1 MGDIFLKLLNMSITA
16 GWLILA
22 VLCIRLLFR
31 KIPKWVNCLLWG
43 VVAIRLICPFSIES
57 QFSILPSTEPIKSS
71 TVVEGEVQN
80 YIPSIDSRLT
90 IVENTINPM
99 LTETFAYNES
109 DSAAPLQIVTY
120 AAGLVWCCGMV
131 LLIICAMG
139 SAVKLHKLVK
149 EAVCVRDNIY
159 ICDVVKSPFI
169 LGIFRPRVY
178 LSSALREREM
188 DYILAHES
196 AHLKRKDHWW
206 KALGYLLLCIH
217 WFNPLCWM
225 AYSLL
230 CKDIELACDEK
241 AAKDM
246 TFHEKKEYSK
256 VLLSCARQRSLIM
269 VCPLAF
275 GEVGVKER
283 VKSVLN
289 YKKPTLWIMIATV
302 AVLVILAVCFLT
314 NPTRE
319 YQIRI
324 TIPAGSTETFCYSD
338 EEISPKGNTLI
349 FYAGEGLGDTE
360 IKLLPVEVKE
370 ENAYDELF
378 YITPGMSVKM
388 DVEKGAWFKIGVNIQ
403 NPTEES
409 KDVYISVSNVEVRI
423 ASLNDA
429 KDSSLFIEKM
439 PSEKDATQQ
448 ETFVDMQVSDILN
461 GSSSVTISREDASA
475 LRAFFESGGWN
486 EGTSDCLDNY
496 ELIFDG
502 NIVRYHSDCGTFNDF
517 VNNRHIELSEENKAE
532 VNVIL
537 EKYISLQAEEM
548 PLENDTIQNIM
559 LYEQPEADKICI
571 KVQPSMI
578 RENTYYY
585 YIPTD
590 KDQEWLSAQVEALDL
605 EGKPFDRRWEGHK
618 ERGWQIIYNDV
629 EIRAFEGGYLYYT
642 YDNENSI
649 MECFIEAPKLCD
661 YIQIMLMEKVG
672 YQNYDVS
679 KIKDIVSA
687 KLDVKS
693 TFTGGKF
700 YSQTITD
707 AETLQKFEEW
717 FRNAEYMYGGTECE
731 TQCACLEL
739 TLANGDVVKLSMA
752 TDSCPNFHIDGVAY
766 DYRPVSDWNNSEF
779 YKYFN
784 EIPYAEIGRTDS
796 KAVSDCRQ
804 G

>member
-109 DSAAPLQIVTY
+109 DSAASLQIVTY

-256 VLLSCARQRSLIM
+256 VLLSCAGQRSLIM

-289 YKKPTLWIMIATV
+289 YKKPTLWIMIATI
-302 AVLVILAVCFLT
+302 AVLVILVVCFLT

-324 TIPAGSTETFCYSD
+324 TIPAGSTEAFCYSD
-338 EEISPKGNTLI
+338 EEISPKGNTLT

-360 IKLLPVEVKE
+360 IALLPVEVRE
-370 ENAYDELF
+370 ENAYDEPA
-378 YITPGMSVKM
+378 YITPGMPVKM
-388 DVEKGAWFKIGVNIQ
+388 DVEKGAWFKIGVNVQ
-403 NPTEES
+403 NTTDES
-409 KDVYISVSNVEVRI
+409 MDVYVSVKNVEVRI
-423 ASLNDA
+423 ASVKEA
-429 KDSSLFIEKM
+429 GDSSLSTEQT
-439 PSEKDATQQ
+439 PGEEGAAQQ
-448 ETFVDMQVSDILN
+448 E
-461 GSSSVTISREDASA
+461 
-475 LRAFFESGGWN
+475 
-486 EGTSDCLDNY
+486 
-496 ELIFDG
+496 
-502 NIVRYHSDCGTFNDF
+502 
-517 VNNRHIELSEENKAE
+517 
-532 VNVIL
+532 
-537 EKYISLQAEEM
+537 YISLQAGEM
-548 PLENDTIQNIM
+548 PVENDTIQNIM
-559 LYEQPEADKICI
+559 LYEQPEAEKVCI

-578 RENTYYY
+578 RENAYYY

-605 EGKPFDRRWEGHK
+605 EGQPFDRRWEGHK
-618 ERGWQIIYNDV
+618 ERGWQIIYNDM
-629 EIRAFEGGYLYYT
+629 EIRVFEGGYLYYT
-642 YDNENSI
+642 YDDEKGM

-661 YIQIMLMEKVG
+661 YIQIMLTEKIG

-679 KIKDIVSA
+679 DIKDIVSA

-693 TFTGGKF
+693 TFTSGQF

-707 AETLQKFEEW
+707 TETLQKFEEW
-717 FRNAEYMYGGTECE
+717 FSNAEYMPAGTDCGNR
-731 TQCACLEL
+731 CACLEL
-739 TLANGDVVKLSMA
+739 TLANGNVVKLSMA
-752 TDSCPNFHIDGVAY
+752 TDSCPNFSIDGVTY
-766 DYRPVSDWNNSEF
+766 DYRPVSDWNNSES
-779 YKYFN
+779 YKCFN
-784 EIPYAEIGRTDS
+784 EIPWGL
-796 KAVSDCRQ
+796 
-804 G
+804 

>member
-1 MGDIFLKLLNMSITA
+1 MGEVFLKVLNMSITA

-57 QFSILPSTEPIKSS
+57 RFSILPSTEPIKSS

-109 DSAAPLQIVTY
+109 DSAAPLQVVTY
-120 AAGLVWCCGMV
+120 AAGFVWGCGMI

-139 SAVKLHKLVK
+139 SAIKLHKLVR
-149 EAVCVRDNIY
+149 EAVCVKGNIY
-159 ICDVVKSPFI
+159 ICDAVKTPFI
-169 LGIFRPRVY
+169 LGIVRPRVY
-178 LSSALREREM
+178 LPSALSEKEM
-188 DYILAHES
+188 NYILAHES

-206 KALGYLLLCIH
+206 KALGYLLLCIY
-217 WFNPLCWM
+217 WFHPLCWM

-241 AAKDM
+241 VARDM

-283 VKSVLN
+283 VKSILN
-289 YKKPTLWIMIATV
+289 YKKPTLWIMIAAAT
-302 AVLVILAVCFLT
+302 VLVILVVCFLT

-324 TIPAGSTETFCYSD
+324 TIPAGSTEPICYSD
-338 EEISPKGNTLI
+338 EEISPKGNTLT

-360 IKLLPVEVKE
+360 ITLLPVEVRE
-370 ENAYDELF
+370 ENAYDEPA
-378 YITPGMSVKM
+378 YITPGMPVKM
-388 DVEKGAWFKIGVNIQ
+388 DVERGAWFKIGVNIQ
-403 NPTEES
+403 NPTDES
-409 KDVYISVSNVEVRI
+409 KDVYLSVSNVKVRI
-423 ASLNDA
+423 ASSDEA
-429 KDSSLFIEKM
+429 KDSSLFMEKM
-439 PSEKDATQQ
+439 PSEEDKVEVDA
-448 ETFVDMQVSDILN
+448 V
-461 GSSSVTISREDASA
+461 
-475 LRAFFESGGWN
+475 
-486 EGTSDCLDNY
+486 
-496 ELIFDG
+496 
-502 NIVRYHSDCGTFNDF
+502 
-517 VNNRHIELSEENKAE
+517 
-532 VNVIL
+532 L
-537 EKYISLQAEEM
+537 EKDLSLQAEEM
-548 PLENDTIQNIM
+548 PVENDTIQDIL
-559 LYEQPEADKICI
+559 LYEQPEADKVCI

-578 RENTYYY
+578 CERSYYY
-585 YIPTD
+585 YIPTGE
-590 KDQEWLSAQVEALDL
+590 DQKWLSEQVEALDL
-605 EGKPFDRRWEGHK
+605 EGEPLDRRWEGHK
-618 ERGWQIIYNDV
+618 EKGWQIIYNDV

-642 YDNENSI
+642 YDDENGI

-661 YIQIMLMEKVG
+661 YIQIMLMGKIG

-679 KIKDIVSA
+679 DIKDIVSA

-693 TFTGGKF
+693 TFTGGLF
-700 YSQTITD
+700 LSQTITD

-717 FRNAEYMYGGTECE
+717 FSNAEYMYSGTECG

-779 YKYFN
+779 YKCFN
-784 EIPYAEIGRTDS
+784 EIPWEYDKNFTAF
-796 KAVSDCRQ
+796 
-804 G
+804 

>member
-16 GWLILA
+16 GWLIFA
-22 VLCIRLLFR
+22 VLCIRLLF
-31 KIPKWVNCLLWG
+31 KKMPKWVNCLLWG

-57 QFSILPSTEPIKSS
+57 QFSILPSTEPIKSNA
-71 TVVEGEVQN
+71 VVEGEVQN

-90 IVENTINPM
+90 IVENMINPM
-99 LTETFAYNES
+99 LTETFAYDES

-131 LLIICAMG
+131 LLMICAMG
-139 SAVKLHKLVK
+139 SAVKLYNLVK

-159 ICDVVKSPFI
+159 ICDAVKSPFI

-241 AAKDM
+241 VAKDM
-246 TFHEKKEYSK
+246 TFDEKKEYSK

-289 YKKPTLWIMIATV
+289 YKKPTLWIMIATA
-302 AVLVILAVCFLT
+302 AVLVILAICFLT
-314 NPTRE
+314 NPTKE
-319 YQIRI
+319 YKIRI
-324 TIPAGSTETFCYSD
+324 TIPAGSTETYCYSD
-338 EEISPKGNTLI
+338 EEISPKGNTLT

-360 IKLLPVEVKE
+360 ITLLPVEARK
-370 ENAYDELF
+370 ENAYDEPI
-378 YITPGMSVKM
+378 YITPGMPVKI

-409 KDVYISVSNVEVRI
+409 MDVYVSVRNVEVRI
-423 ASLNDA
+423 ASVEEAENNSLSTELVPGEEDA
-429 KDSSLFIEKM
+429 
-439 PSEKDATQQ
+439 AQQ
-448 ETFVDMQVSDILN
+448 ETDADMQVSDILN
-461 GSSSVTISREDASA
+461 GSNPVTISREDASVF
-475 LRAFFESGGWN
+475 RVFFESGEWDDGIGPCAN
-486 EGTSDCLDNY
+486 DY
-496 ELIFDG
+496 ELIFYG
-502 NIVRYHSDCGTFNDF
+502 NTVRYHSDCGTFND
-517 VNNRHIELSEENKAE
+517 VVHNRYLSLSEEDKAE
-532 VNVIL
+532 VNAIL
-537 EKYISLQAEEM
+537 EKYIPIQAGEM
-548 PLENDTIQNIM
+548 PVENDTIQKIM
-559 LYEQPEADKICI
+559 LYEQPEFDKVCI

-578 RENTYYY
+578 REHAYYY

-605 EGKPFDRRWEGHK
+605 EGQPLDRRWEGHK
-618 ERGWQIIYNDV
+618 EKGWQIIYNDM
-629 EIRAFEGGYLYYT
+629 EIRVFEGGYLYYT
-642 YDNENSI
+642 YDDEKGM

-661 YIQIMLMEKVG
+661 YIQIMLTEKIG

-679 KIKDIVSA
+679 NIKDIVSA

-693 TFTGGKF
+693 TFTGGQF

-707 AETLQKFEEW
+707 TETLQKFEEW
-717 FRNAEYMYGGTECE
+717 FSNAEYMLNGTDCGNR
-731 TQCACLEL
+731 CACLEL

-779 YKYFN
+779 YKCFN
-784 EIPYAEIGRTDS
+784 EIPWEY
-796 KAVSDCRQ
+796 
-804 G
+804 

>member
-57 QFSILPSTEPIKSS
+57 PFSILPSTEPIKSS
-71 TVVEGEVQN
+71 TVVEGEIQN
-80 YIPSIDSRLT
+80 FIPSIDSRLT
-90 IVENTINPM
+90 IVKNTINPM

-109 DSAAPLQIVTY
+109 DSVAPLQAVTY
-120 AAGLVWCCGMV
+120 AAGLIWCCGMV
-131 LLIICAMG
+131 LLIICALG
-139 SAVKLHKLVK
+139 SAVKLHKLVR

-159 ICDVVKSPFI
+159 ICDAVKSPFI

-178 LSSALREREM
+178 LSSALRESEM

-206 KALGYLLLCIH
+206 KALGYLLLCIY

-246 TFHEKKEYSK
+246 TFDEKKEYSK
-256 VLLSCARQRSLIM
+256 VLLSCAGQRSLIM

-324 TIPAGSTETFCYSD
+324 TIPAGSTEAFCYSD
-338 EEISPKGNTLI
+338 EEISPKGNTLT

-360 IKLLPVEVKE
+360 IALLPVEVRE
-370 ENAYDELF
+370 ENAYDEPA
-378 YITPGMSVKM
+378 YITPGMPVKM
-388 DVEKGAWFKIGVNIQ
+388 DVEKGAWFKIGVNVQ
-403 NPTEES
+403 NTTDES
-409 KDVYISVSNVEVRI
+409 MDVYVSVKNVEVRI
-423 ASLNDA
+423 ASV
-429 KDSSLFIEKM
+429 KEVGDSSLSTEQT
-439 PSEKDATQQ
+439 PGEEDAAQQ
-448 ETFVDMQVSDILN
+448 E
-461 GSSSVTISREDASA
+461 
-475 LRAFFESGGWN
+475 
-486 EGTSDCLDNY
+486 
-496 ELIFDG
+496 
-502 NIVRYHSDCGTFNDF
+502 
-517 VNNRHIELSEENKAE
+517 
-532 VNVIL
+532 
-537 EKYISLQAEEM
+537 YISLQAEEM
-548 PLENDTIQNIM
+548 PVKNDTIQNIM
-559 LYEQPEADKICI
+559 LYEQPEADKVCI

-578 RENTYYY
+578 RENAYYY

-590 KDQEWLSAQVEALDL
+590 KDQEWLSAQVDALDL
-605 EGKPFDRRWEGHK
+605 DGQPFDRRWEGHK
-618 ERGWQIIYNDV
+618 EKGWQIIYNDM
-629 EIRAFEGGYLYYT
+629 EIRVFEGGYLYYT
-642 YDNENSI
+642 YDDEKGM
-649 MECFIEAPKLCD
+649 MECFIEASKLCD
-661 YIQIMLMEKVG
+661 YIQIMLREIG
-672 YQNYDVS
+672 YLNYDVS
-679 KIKDIVSA
+679 DIKHIVSA

-693 TFTGGKF
+693 TFTGGQF

-717 FRNAEYMYGGTECE
+717 FSNAKYMYGGTECG
-731 TQCACLEL
+731 TQYACLEL

-784 EIPYAEIGRTDS
+784 EIPWEYE
-796 KAVSDCRQ
+796 
-804 G
+804 

>member
-109 DSAAPLQIVTY
+109 DSAASLQIVTY

-256 VLLSCARQRSLIM
+256 VLLSCAGQRSLIM

-289 YKKPTLWIMIATV
+289 YKKPTLWIMIATI
-302 AVLVILAVCFLT
+302 AVLVILVVCFLT

-324 TIPAGSTETFCYSD
+324 TIPAGSTEAFCYSD
-338 EEISPKGNTLI
+338 EEISPKGNTLT

-360 IKLLPVEVKE
+360 IALLPVEVRE
-370 ENAYDELF
+370 ENAYDEPA
-378 YITPGMSVKM
+378 YITPGIPVKM
-388 DVEKGAWFKIGVNIQ
+388 DVEKGAWFKIGVNVQ
-403 NPTEES
+403 NTTDES
-409 KDVYISVSNVEVRI
+409 MDVYVSVKNVEVRI
-423 ASLNDA
+423 ASVKEA
-429 KDSSLFIEKM
+429 GDSSLSTEQT
-439 PSEKDATQQ
+439 PGEEGAAQQ
-448 ETFVDMQVSDILN
+448 E
-461 GSSSVTISREDASA
+461 
-475 LRAFFESGGWN
+475 
-486 EGTSDCLDNY
+486 
-496 ELIFDG
+496 
-502 NIVRYHSDCGTFNDF
+502 
-517 VNNRHIELSEENKAE
+517 
-532 VNVIL
+532 
-537 EKYISLQAEEM
+537 YISLQAGEM
-548 PLENDTIQNIM
+548 PVENDTIQNIM
-559 LYEQPEADKICI
+559 LYEQPEAEKVCI

-578 RENTYYY
+578 RENAYYY

-605 EGKPFDRRWEGHK
+605 EGQPFDRRWEGHK
-618 ERGWQIIYNDV
+618 ERGWQIIYNDM
-629 EIRAFEGGYLYYT
+629 EIRVFEGGYLYYT
-642 YDNENSI
+642 YDDEKGM

-661 YIQIMLMEKVG
+661 YIQIMLTEKIG

-679 KIKDIVSA
+679 DIKDIVSA

-693 TFTGGKF
+693 AFTSGQF

-717 FRNAEYMYGGTECE
+717 FSNAEYMYGGTECG
-731 TQCACLEL
+731 TQYACLEL
-739 TLANGDVVKLSMA
+739 TLANGDVMKLSMA

-779 YKYFN
+779 YKCFN
-784 EIPYAEIGRTDS
+784 EIPWEYE
-796 KAVSDCRQ
+796 
-804 G
+804 

>member
-57 QFSILPSTEPIKSS
+57 QFSILPSAEPIKSS
-71 TVVEGEVQN
+71 AVVEGKVQN
-80 YIPSIDSRLT
+80 YIPYIDSHLT

-99 LTETFAYNES
+99 LTETFAYNEA

-120 AAGLVWCCGMV
+120 VASLVWGCGMV

-139 SAVKLHKLVK
+139 SVIKMHKLVR

-159 ICDVVKSPFI
+159 ICDAVKSPFI
-169 LGIFRPRVY
+169 LGIVRPKVY
-178 LSSALREREM
+178 FPSTLNEREM

-206 KALGYLLLCIH
+206 KVLGYLLLCIY

-241 AAKDM
+241 VAKDM
-246 TFHEKKEYSK
+246 TLHEKKEYSN

-269 VCPLAF
+269 LCPLAF
-275 GEVGVKER
+275 GEIGVKER

-289 YKKPTLWIMIATV
+289 YKKPTLWIMIAT
-302 AVLVILAVCFLT
+302 AAILVILAVCFLT

-578 RENTYYY
+578 RENAYYY

>member
-57 QFSILPSTEPIKSS
+57 QFSILPSAEPIKSS
-71 TVVEGEVQN
+71 TIVEGEVQN
-80 YIPSIDSRLT
+80 YIPYIDSHLT

-99 LTETFAYNES
+99 LTETFAYNEA

-120 AAGLVWCCGMV
+120 VASLVWGCGMV

-139 SAVKLHKLVK
+139 SVIKMHKLVR

-159 ICDVVKSPFI
+159 ICDAVKSPFI
-169 LGIFRPRVY
+169 LGIVRPKVY
-178 LSSALREREM
+178 FPSTLNEREM

-206 KALGYLLLCIH
+206 KVLGYLLLCIY

-241 AAKDM
+241 VAKDM
-246 TFHEKKEYSK
+246 TLHEKKEYSN

-269 VCPLAF
+269 LCPLAF
-275 GEVGVKER
+275 GEIGVKER

-289 YKKPTLWIMIATV
+289 YKKPTLWIMIAT
-302 AVLVILAVCFLT
+302 AAILVILAVCFLT

-784 EIPYAEIGRTDS
+784 EIPYTEIGRTDS
-796 KAVSDCRQ
+796 KAASDCRQ

>member
-31 KIPKWVNCLLWG
+31 KIPKWVNCILWG
-43 VVAIRLICPFSIES
+43 VVAVRLICPFSIES
-57 QFSILPSTEPIKSS
+57 RFSILSSTEPIKSS

-90 IVENTINPM
+90 IVENMINPI

-131 LLIICAMG
+131 LLMFIAMY
-139 SAVKLHKLVK
+139 SAVKLHKLVR

-169 LGIFRPRVY
+169 LGIVRPRIY
-178 LSSALREREM
+178 LSSALCAREM

-206 KALGYLLLCIH
+206 KVLGYLLLCIY
-217 WFNPLCWM
+217 WFHPLCWM
-225 AYSLL
+225 AYSQL

-241 AAKDM
+241 VARDM
-246 TFHEKKEYSK
+246 TFHEKKEYSE
-256 VLLSCARQRSLIM
+256 VLLSCAGQRSLIM

-275 GEVGVKER
+275 GEVGVRER

-324 TIPAGSTETFCYSD
+324 TIPAGSTEPFCYSD
-338 EEISPKGNTLI
+338 EEISPKGNTLT
-349 FYAGEGLGDTE
+349 FYAGEGVGDTE
-360 IKLLPVEVKE
+360 ITLLPVEVGE
-370 ENAYDELF
+370 ENAYHEPA
-378 YITPGMSVKM
+378 YITPGMPVKM

-409 KDVYISVSNVEVRI
+409 RDVYISVSNVEVRI
-423 ASLNDA
+423 ASSDEA
-429 KDSSLFIEKM
+429 KDSSLSKEQV
-439 PSEKDATQQ
+439 PHETDAAQQ
-448 ETFVDMQVSDILN
+448 ETLADIQVSDMLN
-461 GSSSVTISREDASA
+461 GGSLVTVSREDASV
-475 LRAFFESGGWN
+475 LRAFLASGEWD
-486 EGTSDCLDNY
+486 EGTSDCLDNC

-502 NIVRYHSDCGTFNDF
+502 NDIVNTVRYHSDCGTFNDS
-517 VNNRHIELSEENKAE
+517 VYGRHLSLREEDKAE
-532 VNVIL
+532 VNTIL
-537 EKYISLQAEEM
+537 EKYISLQADEM
-548 PLENDTIQNIM
+548 PAENDTIQNIM

-571 KVQPSMI
+571 KIQPSI
-578 RENTYYY
+578 ISEYAYYY
-585 YIPTD
+585 YIPTG
-590 KDQEWLSAQVEALDL
+590 KDQEWLYAQVKTLDL

-618 ERGWQIIYNDV
+618 ESGWQIVYNDV

-642 YDNENSI
+642 YDDENGI
-649 MECFIEAPKLCD
+649 MECFMEAPKLCD
-661 YIQIMLMEKVG
+661 YIQIMLGEKIG

-679 KIKDIVSA
+679 RIKDIVSA
-687 KLDVKS
+687 KLDIKS
-693 TFTGGKF
+693 AFTGGKF

-707 AETLQKFEEW
+707 AKTLQKFEEW
-717 FRNAEYMYGGTECE
+717 FRNAEYIYGGTECG

-739 TLANGDVVKLSMA
+739 ILANGDVVKLSMA
-752 TDSCPNFHIDGVAY
+752 TDGCPNFHIGGVAY

-779 YKYFN
+779 YKCFH
-784 EIPYAEIGRTDS
+784 EIPWENE
-796 KAVSDCRQ
+796 
-804 G
+804 

>member
-16 GWLILA
+16 GWLIFA
-22 VLCIRLLFR
+22 VLCIRLLF
-31 KIPKWVNCLLWG
+31 KKMPKWVNCLLWG

-57 QFSILPSTEPIKSS
+57 QFSILPSTEPIKSNA
-71 TVVEGEVQN
+71 VVEGEVQN

-90 IVENTINPM
+90 IVENMINPM
-99 LTETFAYNES
+99 LTETFAYDES

-131 LLIICAMG
+131 LLMICAMG
-139 SAVKLHKLVK
+139 SAVKLYNLVK

-159 ICDVVKSPFI
+159 ICDAVKSPFI

-241 AAKDM
+241 VAKDM
-246 TFHEKKEYSK
+246 TFDEKKEYSK

-289 YKKPTLWIMIATV
+289 YKKPTLWIMIATA
-302 AVLVILAVCFLT
+302 AVLVILAICFLT
-314 NPTRE
+314 NPTKE
-319 YQIRI
+319 YKIRI
-324 TIPAGSTETFCYSD
+324 TIPAGSTETYCYSD
-338 EEISPKGNTLI
+338 EEISPKGNTLT

-360 IKLLPVEVKE
+360 ITLLPVEARK
-370 ENAYDELF
+370 ENAYDEPI
-378 YITPGMSVKM
+378 YITPGMPVKI

-409 KDVYISVSNVEVRI
+409 MDVYVSVRNVEVRI
-423 ASLNDA
+423 ASVEEAENNSLSTELVPGEEDA
-429 KDSSLFIEKM
+429 
-439 PSEKDATQQ
+439 AQQ
-448 ETFVDMQVSDILN
+448 ETDADMQVSDILN
-461 GSSSVTISREDASA
+461 GSNPVTISREDASVF
-475 LRAFFESGGWN
+475 RVFFESGEWDDGIGPCAN
-486 EGTSDCLDNY
+486 DY
-496 ELIFDG
+496 ELIFYG
-502 NIVRYHSDCGTFNDF
+502 NTVRYHSDCGTFND
-517 VNNRHIELSEENKAE
+517 VVHNRYLSLSEEDKAE
-532 VNVIL
+532 VNAIL
-537 EKYISLQAEEM
+537 EKYIPIQAGEM
-548 PLENDTIQNIM
+548 PVENDTIQNIM
-559 LYEQPEADKICI
+559 LYEQPEFDKVCI

-578 RENTYYY
+578 REHAYYY

-605 EGKPFDRRWEGHK
+605 EGQPLDRRWEGHK
-618 ERGWQIIYNDV
+618 EKGWQIIYNDM
-629 EIRAFEGGYLYYT
+629 EIRVFEGGYLYYT
-642 YDNENSI
+642 YDDEKGM

-661 YIQIMLMEKVG
+661 YIQIMLTEKIG

-679 KIKDIVSA
+679 NIKDIVSA

-693 TFTGGKF
+693 TFTGGQF

-707 AETLQKFEEW
+707 TETLQKFEEW
-717 FRNAEYMYGGTECE
+717 FSNAEYMLNGTDCGNR
-731 TQCACLEL
+731 CACLEL

-779 YKYFN
+779 YKCFN
-784 EIPYAEIGRTDS
+784 EIPWEY
-796 KAVSDCRQ
+796 
-804 G
+804 

>member
-57 QFSILPSTEPIKSS
+57 QFSILPSAEPIKSS
-71 TVVEGEVQN
+71 TIVEGEVQN
-80 YIPSIDSRLT
+80 YIPYIDSHLT

-99 LTETFAYNES
+99 LTETFAYNEA

-120 AAGLVWCCGMV
+120 VASLVWGCGMV

-139 SAVKLHKLVK
+139 SVIKMHKLVR

-159 ICDVVKSPFI
+159 ICDAVKSPFI
-169 LGIFRPRVY
+169 LGIVRPKVY
-178 LSSALREREM
+178 FPSTLNEREM

-206 KALGYLLLCIH
+206 KVLGYLLLCIY

-241 AAKDM
+241 VAKDM
-246 TFHEKKEYSK
+246 TLHEKKEYSN

-269 VCPLAF
+269 LCPLAF
-275 GEVGVKER
+275 GEIGVKER

-289 YKKPTLWIMIATV
+289 YKKPTLWIMIAT
-302 AVLVILAVCFLT
+302 AAILVILVVCFLT

-439 PSEKDATQQ
+439 PSEKDAAQQ

-693 TFTGGKF
+693 ALTGGQF

-707 AETLQKFEEW
+707 AKTLQKFEEW

>member
-1 MGDIFLKLLNMSITA
+1 M
-16 GWLILA
+16 
-22 VLCIRLLFR
+22 
-31 KIPKWVNCLLWG
+31 
-43 VVAIRLICPFSIES
+43 
-57 QFSILPSTEPIKSS
+57 
-71 TVVEGEVQN
+71 QN

>member
-1 MGDIFLKLLNMSITA
+1 MGDIFLKLLNRSITA

-90 IVENTINPM
+90 IVENTINPI

-120 AAGLVWCCGMV
+120 AAGFIWGCGMV

-139 SAVKLHKLVK
+139 STVKLHKLVK
-149 EAVCVRDNIY
+149 EAVCIRDNIY
-159 ICDVVKSPFI
+159 ICDAVKSPFI

-178 LSSALREREM
+178 LSSALCEREM

-206 KALGYLLLCIH
+206 KALGYLLLCIY

-289 YKKPTLWIMIATV
+289 YKKPTLWIMIAAA
-302 AVLVILAVCFLT
+302 AVFVILAVCFLT

-324 TIPAGSTETFCYSD
+324 TIPAGSTEPFCYSD
-338 EEISPKGNTLI
+338 EEISPRGNTLT
-349 FYAGEGLGDTE
+349 FYSGEGLWDTE
-360 IKLLPVEVKE
+360 ITLLPIEVRE
-370 ENAYDELF
+370 ENAYDEPT
-378 YITPGMSVKM
+378 YITPGMPVKM

-403 NPTEES
+403 NPTDEN
-409 KDVYISVSNVEVRI
+409 KDVYISVRNVEVRI
-423 ASLNDA
+423 ASA
-429 KDSSLFIEKM
+429 KEIEDSSLSAEQM
-439 PSEKDATQQ
+439 PHKEDAAQQ
-448 ETFVDMQVSDILN
+448 ETFADMQVSDILN
-461 GSSSVTISREDASA
+461 GSNPVTIAGQDARIF
-475 LRAFFESGGWN
+475 RAFLASGEWDDGIGRCAN
-486 EGTSDCLDNY
+486 DY
-496 ELIFDG
+496 ELMFGG
-502 NIVRYHSDCGTFNDF
+502 NTVRYHSDCGTFNDF
-517 VNNRHIELSEENKAE
+517 VNDRYLSLCEEDKAE
-532 VNVIL
+532 VNAIL
-537 EKYISLQAEEM
+537 EKYISLQAGEM
-548 PLENDTIQNIM
+548 PVENDTIQNIM
-559 LYEQPEADKICI
+559 LYEQPESDKVCI

-578 RENTYYY
+578 REYAYYY

-605 EGKPFDRRWEGHK
+605 EGQPFDRRWEGHK
-618 ERGWQIIYNDV
+618 EKGWQIIYNDM
-629 EIRAFEGGYLYYT
+629 EIRVFEGGYLYYT
-642 YDNENSI
+642 YDDVKGM

-661 YIQIMLMEKVG
+661 YIQIMLTEKIG

-679 KIKDIVSA
+679 DIKDIVSA

-693 TFTGGKF
+693 TFTGGQF
-700 YSQTITD
+700 YSQIITD

-717 FRNAEYMYGGTECE
+717 FSNAEYIYGGTECG

-752 TDSCPNFHIDGVAY
+752 TDSCPNFHINGVAY
-766 DYRPVSDWNNSEF
+766 DYRPVLDWNNSEF
-779 YKYFN
+779 YKCFN
-784 EIPYAEIGRTDS
+784 EIPWGL
-796 KAVSDCRQ
+796 
-804 G
+804 

>member
-1 MGDIFLKLLNMSITA
+1 MGGIFLKLLNMSITA

-22 VLCIRLLFR
+22 VLCIRLSFR
-31 KIPKWVNCLLWG
+31 KIPKRVNCLLWG

-71 TVVEGEVQN
+71 TVVEGKVQN

-109 DSAAPLQIVTY
+109 DSVAPLQIVTY
-120 AAGLVWCCGMV
+120 AAGLVWCCGMI

-139 SAVKLHKLVK
+139 SAVKLHRLVK

-159 ICDVVKSPFI
+159 ICDAVKSPFI

-256 VLLSCARQRSLIM
+256 VLLSCAGQRSLIM

-283 VKSVLN
+283 VKSILN

-302 AVLVILAVCFLT
+302 AVLIILAVCFLK

-324 TIPAGSTETFCYSD
+324 TIPAGSTESVCYSD
-338 EEISPKGNTLI
+338 EEISPKGNALTL
-349 FYAGEGLGDTE
+349 YAGEGLGNTE
-360 IKLLPVEVKE
+360 ITLLPVEVRG
-370 ENAYDELF
+370 ENAYDEPA
-378 YITPGMSVKM
+378 YITPGMPVKM

-403 NPTEES
+403 NPTDEN
-409 KDVYISVSNVEVRI
+409 KAVYISVRNVEVRI
-423 ASLNDA
+423 ASSDEA
-429 KDSSLFIEKM
+429 RDSSLFTEQM
-439 PSEKDATQQ
+439 PSE
-448 ETFVDMQVSDILN
+448 
-461 GSSSVTISREDASA
+461 EDKVEA
-475 LRAFFESGGWN
+475 N
-486 EGTSDCLDNY
+486 T
-496 ELIFDG
+496 
-502 NIVRYHSDCGTFNDF
+502 
-517 VNNRHIELSEENKAE
+517 
-532 VNVIL
+532 
-537 EKYISLQAEEM
+537 
-548 PLENDTIQNIM
+548 IM
-559 LYEQPEADKICI
+559 LYEQPEADKVCI

-578 RENTYYY
+578 RENAYYY

-590 KDQEWLSAQVEALDL
+590 KDQEWLSAQVQALDL
-605 EGKPFDRRWEGHK
+605 EGEPFDRRWEGHK
-618 ERGWQIIYNDV
+618 ERGWHIIYNDV
-629 EIRAFEGGYLYYT
+629 EIKAFEEGYLYYT
-642 YDNENSI
+642 YDDGNGI
-649 MECFIEAPKLCD
+649 MECLIEAPKLCD
-661 YIQIMLMEKVG
+661 YIQIMLIEKIG

-679 KIKDIVSA
+679 DIKDIVSA

-693 TFTGGKF
+693 AFTGGQF

-707 AETLQKFEEW
+707 TETLQKFEEW
-717 FRNAEYMYGGTECE
+717 FSNAEYMLNGADCGNRS
-731 TQCACLEL
+731 ACLEL
-739 TLANGDVVKLSMA
+739 TLANGNVVKLSMA
-752 TDSCPNFHIDGVAY
+752 TDSCPNFSIDGVAY
-766 DYRPVSDWNNSEF
+766 DYRPVSEWNNSEF
-779 YKYFN
+779 YKCFN
-784 EIPYAEIGRTDS
+784 EIPWGL
-796 KAVSDCRQ
+796 
-804 G
+804 

>member
-1 MGDIFLKLLNMSITA
+1 MGDVFLKLLNMSITA

-31 KIPKWVNCLLWG
+31 KMPKWVNCLLWG

-57 QFSILPSTEPIKSS
+57 QFSILPSTEPIKSNA
-71 TVVEGEVQN
+71 VVEGEVQN

-90 IVENTINPM
+90 IVENMINPM
-99 LTETFAYNES
+99 LTETFAYDES

-131 LLIICAMG
+131 LLMICAMG
-139 SAVKLHKLVK
+139 SAVKLYNLVK

-159 ICDVVKSPFI
+159 ICDAVKSPFI

-241 AAKDM
+241 VAKDM
-246 TFHEKKEYSK
+246 TFDEKKEYSK

-289 YKKPTLWIMIATV
+289 YKKPTLWIMIATA
-302 AVLVILAVCFLT
+302 AVLVILAICFLT
-314 NPTRE
+314 NPTKE
-319 YQIRI
+319 YKIRI
-324 TIPAGSTETFCYSD
+324 TIPAGSTETYCYSD
-338 EEISPKGNTLI
+338 EEISPKGNTLT

-360 IKLLPVEVKE
+360 ITLLPVEARK
-370 ENAYDELF
+370 ENAYDEPI
-378 YITPGMSVKM
+378 YITPGMPVKI

-409 KDVYISVSNVEVRI
+409 MDVYVSVRNVEVRI
-423 ASLNDA
+423 ASVEEAENNSLSTELVPGEEDA
-429 KDSSLFIEKM
+429 
-439 PSEKDATQQ
+439 AQQ
-448 ETFVDMQVSDILN
+448 ETDADMQVSDILN
-461 GSSSVTISREDASA
+461 GSNPVTISREDASVF
-475 LRAFFESGGWN
+475 RVFFESGEWDDGIGPCAN
-486 EGTSDCLDNY
+486 DY
-496 ELIFDG
+496 ELIFYG
-502 NIVRYHSDCGTFNDF
+502 NTVRYHSDCGTFND
-517 VNNRHIELSEENKAE
+517 VVHNRYLSLSEEDKAE
-532 VNVIL
+532 VNAIL
-537 EKYISLQAEEM
+537 EKYIPIQAGEM
-548 PLENDTIQNIM
+548 PVENDTIQNIM
-559 LYEQPEADKICI
+559 LYEQPEFDKVCI

-578 RENTYYY
+578 REHAYYY

-605 EGKPFDRRWEGHK
+605 EGQPLDRRWEGHK
-618 ERGWQIIYNDV
+618 EKGWQIIYNDM
-629 EIRAFEGGYLYYT
+629 EIRVFEGGYLYYT
-642 YDNENSI
+642 YDDEKGM

-661 YIQIMLMEKVG
+661 YIQIMLTEKIG

-679 KIKDIVSA
+679 NIKDIVSA

-693 TFTGGKF
+693 TFTGGQF

-707 AETLQKFEEW
+707 TETLQKFEEW
-717 FRNAEYMYGGTECE
+717 FSNAEYMLNGTDCGNR
-731 TQCACLEL
+731 CACLEL

-779 YKYFN
+779 YKCFN
-784 EIPYAEIGRTDS
+784 EIPWEY
-796 KAVSDCRQ
+796 
-804 G
+804 

>member
-109 DSAAPLQIVTY
+109 DSAASLQIVTY

-324 TIPAGSTETFCYSD
+324 TIPAGSTEAFCYSD
-338 EEISPKGNTLI
+338 EEISPKGNTLT

-360 IKLLPVEVKE
+360 IALLPVEVRE
-370 ENAYDELF
+370 ENAYDEPA
-378 YITPGMSVKM
+378 YITPGMPVKM
-388 DVEKGAWFKIGVNIQ
+388 DVEKGAWFKIGVNVQ
-403 NPTEES
+403 NTTDES
-409 KDVYISVSNVEVRI
+409 MDVYVSVKNVEVRI
-423 ASLNDA
+423 ASV
-429 KDSSLFIEKM
+429 KEVGGSSLSTEQT
-439 PSEKDATQQ
+439 PGEENAAQQ
-448 ETFVDMQVSDILN
+448 E
-461 GSSSVTISREDASA
+461 
-475 LRAFFESGGWN
+475 
-486 EGTSDCLDNY
+486 
-496 ELIFDG
+496 
-502 NIVRYHSDCGTFNDF
+502 
-517 VNNRHIELSEENKAE
+517 
-532 VNVIL
+532 
-537 EKYISLQAEEM
+537 YISLQAGEM
-548 PLENDTIQNIM
+548 PVKNDTIQNIM
-559 LYEQPEADKICI
+559 LYEQPEADKVCI

-578 RENTYYY
+578 RENAYYY

-605 EGKPFDRRWEGHK
+605 EGQPFDRRWEGHK
-618 ERGWQIIYNDV
+618 ERGWQIIYNDM
-629 EIRAFEGGYLYYT
+629 EIRVFEGGYLYYT
-642 YDNENSI
+642 YDDEKGM

-661 YIQIMLMEKVG
+661 YIQIMLTEKIG

-679 KIKDIVSA
+679 DIKDIVSA

-693 TFTGGKF
+693 AFTSGQF

-717 FRNAEYMYGGTECE
+717 FSNAEYMYGGTECG
-731 TQCACLEL
+731 TQYACLEL
-739 TLANGDVVKLSMA
+739 TLANGDVMKLSMA

-779 YKYFN
+779 YKCFN
-784 EIPYAEIGRTDS
+784 EIPWEYE
-796 KAVSDCRQ
+796 
-804 G
+804 

>member
-246 TFHEKKEYSK
+246 TFHEKKEYSN

-269 VCPLAF
+269 LCPLAF
-275 GEVGVKER
+275 GEIGVKER

-289 YKKPTLWIMIATV
+289 YKKPTLWIMIAT
-302 AVLVILAVCFLT
+302 AAILVILVVCFLT

-324 TIPAGSTETFCYSD
+324 TIPAGSTEAFCYSD
-338 EEISPKGNTLI
+338 EEISPKGNTLT

-360 IKLLPVEVKE
+360 IALLPVEVRE
-370 ENAYDELF
+370 ENAYDEPA
-378 YITPGMSVKM
+378 YITPGMPVKM
-388 DVEKGAWFKIGVNIQ
+388 DVEKGAWFKIGVNVQ
-403 NPTEES
+403 NTTDES
-409 KDVYISVSNVEVRI
+409 MDVYVSVKNVEVRI
-423 ASLNDA
+423 ASVKEA
-429 KDSSLFIEKM
+429 GDSSLSTEQT
-439 PSEKDATQQ
+439 PGEEGAAQQ
-448 ETFVDMQVSDILN
+448 E
-461 GSSSVTISREDASA
+461 
-475 LRAFFESGGWN
+475 
-486 EGTSDCLDNY
+486 
-496 ELIFDG
+496 
-502 NIVRYHSDCGTFNDF
+502 
-517 VNNRHIELSEENKAE
+517 
-532 VNVIL
+532 
-537 EKYISLQAEEM
+537 YISLQAGEM
-548 PLENDTIQNIM
+548 PVENDTIQNIM
-559 LYEQPEADKICI
+559 LYEQPEAEKVCI

-578 RENTYYY
+578 RENAYYY

-605 EGKPFDRRWEGHK
+605 EGQPFGRRWEGHK
-618 ERGWQIIYNDV
+618 ERGWQIIYNDM
-629 EIRAFEGGYLYYT
+629 EIRVFEGGYLYYT
-642 YDNENSI
+642 YDDEKGM

-661 YIQIMLMEKVG
+661 YIHKRYCI
-672 YQNYDVS
+672 
-679 KIKDIVSA
+679 
-687 KLDVKS
+687 
-693 TFTGGKF
+693 
-700 YSQTITD
+700 
-707 AETLQKFEEW
+707 
-717 FRNAEYMYGGTECE
+717 R
-731 TQCACLEL
+731 
-739 TLANGDVVKLSMA
+739 
-752 TDSCPNFHIDGVAY
+752 
-766 DYRPVSDWNNSEF
+766 
-779 YKYFN
+779 
-784 EIPYAEIGRTDS
+784 
-796 KAVSDCRQ
+796 
-804 G
+804 